1 MLEAINAVCD
11 WGIQLMSSL
20 SIIVSLL
27 VVAALLGLAGWGLRF
42 FARPSSLFLGGA
54 LGITALLVLFDLGV
68 FTSSIEA
75 SFFWRKCSLFVEGLM
90 VPIWLFCSLTFGR
103 KTGQWYATGIMVRLM
118 LVASFLLVLF
128 PLLLPLHSFFYSPD
142 FPNEP
147 VLFLTTVGF
156 IYYVVIMAYLV
167 LTLIQFETTFVNASP
182 QALWNSKFH
191 LVGLSLILAVQVFY
205 YSQALLY
212 RTINMEY
219 VQLRSLMFIVAA
231 LLMIYS
237 HLRRGADT
245 KITISRQMALK
256 SVVLFSV
263 GAYLVVLGLMGEGL
277 KYCTGVFSRSI
288 GVSLAFLMGLGLL
301 LLLLSNRVRRE
312 IKVVLHKHFYQN
324 KYDYRTQWLLLTERL
339 SSPQWDEMLQSVLE
353 LYCETFGVSGAT
365 LFLYEENRGIYSVAA
380 VHQMDLKN
388 EVFQPD
394 NTLIQFMQQ
403 KGWVFFIRDQVSAIL
418 EENRRLFEEHQISFV
433 IPFPGTLRIE
443 GFIVL
448 GKMVKPDE
456 AYIYEDFDL
465 MKTCARQAIQAIRQ
479 QKLSQALLQTRE
491 EAAIG
496 NVATFVMHDLK
507 NQLAALSLVSENAPR
522 LITNP
527 DFQKD
532 LLDSLLCTVHNMQ
545 DLIGNLKTLDKQNLL
560 YMEKV
565 DLLTLAKESAVQLGA
580 GHVFVSGKQ
589 EFAYVDRG
597 EMQKVVINLLV
608 NGIEASE
615 NDKPVQVTVGEQDDL
630 IYMRVS
636 DNGCGMTPQF
646 VQSEL
651 FVPFHST
658 KPAGLGIGLFQC
670 RQIIQSHNG
679 KIDVESTPGVGSTFT
694 VWLPRRQE

>member
-1 MLEAINAVCD
+1 
-11 WGIQLMSSL
+11 MSSI

-27 VVAALLGLAGWGLRF
+27 AVVVLLGLAGWGLLV
-42 FARPSSLFLGGA
+42 FARPSSLLLGGA

-68 FTSSIEA
+68 ITSSLEA
-75 SFFWRKCSLFVEGLM
+75 SLFWRKCSLFIEGLM
-90 VPIWLFCSLTFGR
+90 VPIWLFCSLTFAR
-103 KTGQWYATGIMVRLM
+103 KTGQWYASGAMMRLA

-128 PLLLPLHSFFYSPD
+128 PLLLPLNSFFYSPD
-142 FPNEP
+142 FPREP

-156 IYYVVIMAYLV
+156 FYYVIIMAYLV
-167 LTLIQFETTFVNASP
+167 LALIQFETTFMNASP

-191 LVGLSLILAVQVFY
+191 LVGLCLILAVQAFY

-219 VQLRSLMFIVAA
+219 VQLRSIMFIVAT

-263 GAYLVVLGLMGEGL
+263 GAYLVLLGLMGEGL
-277 KYCTGVFSRSI
+277 KYCTGVFSRSVGI
-288 GVSLAFLMGLGLL
+288 SLAFLMGLGLL

-353 LYCETFGVSGAT
+353 LYCETFGVSGSA
-365 LFLYEENRGIYSVAA
+365 LFLYEENRGIYTVAA

-388 EVFQPD
+388 EIIQPD

-403 KGWVFFIRDQVSAIL
+403 KGWVFFIRDQISEIL
-418 EENRRLFEEHQISFV
+418 EENGSLFDEHRISFV
-433 IPFPGTLRIE
+433 IPLPGVLRIE

-448 GKMVKPDE
+448 GKMIKPDE

-507 NQLAALSLVSENAPR
+507 NQLAALSLISENAPR

-532 LLDSLLCTVHNMQ
+532 LVDSLLCTVRNMQ
-545 DLIGNLKTLDKQNLL
+545 GLIGNLKTLDKQNLL
-560 YMEKV
+560 YLEKV
-565 DLLTLAKESAVQLGA
+565 DLLTLVKESAVQLGS
-580 GHVFVSGKQ
+580 GHVSVSGEQ
-589 EFAYVDRG
+589 LFATVDRG
-597 EMQKVVINLLV
+597 EMQKVIINLLV

-615 NDKPVQVTVGEQDDL
+615 NDVPVHVAVGEQDDSVYL
-630 IYMRVS
+630 RVS
-636 DNGCGMTPQF
+636 DNGCGMSPQF
-646 VQSEL
+646 VQTEL

-658 KPAGLGIGLFQC
+658 KSAGLGIGLFQC